1 MEAVTFLITFAMISA
16 IVYWYNRTNKKVYMS
31 FKEAM
36 DLTELPVV
44 TFYNGRRK
52 LNFLLDTG
60 SNNSIINAPV
70 VNKLNCNL
78 REDNISTFGM
88 TGEEVKSST
97 CEIELKYKDEV
108 FAGTFVI
115 IDMSEAFDKV
125 KRESGVTIHGI
136 LGSKFFQKYKYVL
149 DFSTLAVYLK
159 KK

>member
-1 MEAVTFLITFAMISA
+1 MEVVTFLITLAMISA
-16 IVYWYNRTNKKVYMS
+16 VLYWYNRTNKKVYMS

-70 VNKLNCNL
+70 VKKLNCNL
-78 REDNISTFGM
+78 KEGTINTFGM
-88 TGEEVKSST
+88 TGEEVESAT

-159 KK
+159 KR